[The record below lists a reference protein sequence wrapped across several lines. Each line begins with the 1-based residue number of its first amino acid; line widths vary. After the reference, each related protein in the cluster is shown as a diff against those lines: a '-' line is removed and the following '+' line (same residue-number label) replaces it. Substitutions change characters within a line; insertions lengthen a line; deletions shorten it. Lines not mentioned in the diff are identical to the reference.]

1 MSRGE
6 TSKHAIFAFGNTNAI
21 MTGGL
26 ELPTL
31 IPAPNRRGARSRD
44 AGGGDPEWIASTP
57 DSKTPYLANAAL
69 DSVSAIDLK
78 TRKQVTVIPVGRQP
92 DHVFTF
98 VRPWHERAIPCDKQ
112 RIPGAVP
119 QINEGQRVVAQVPE
133 NRPIAS

>member
-44 AGGGDPEWIASTP
+44 AGGG
-57 DSKTPYLANAAL
+57 